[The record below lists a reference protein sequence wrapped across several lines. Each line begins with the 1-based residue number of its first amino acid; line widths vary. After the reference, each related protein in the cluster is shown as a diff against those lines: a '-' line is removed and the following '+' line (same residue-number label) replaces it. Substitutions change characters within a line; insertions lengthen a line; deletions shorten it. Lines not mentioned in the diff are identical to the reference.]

1 MKIILNNGT
10 ELSPIVVKGSKQ
22 TVQGAMRDVLSFVFP
37 AEDGMDALDMAF
49 SSPACESIT
58 IVDDKGNENIH
69 KAYTVRVGLK
79 KETVEV
85 APATADTEAVTEE
98 RITVSMGQRTY
109 QESQIA
115 SLTDTVDV
123 LVMESLMG

>member
-10 ELSPIVVKGSKQ
+10 ELSPIIVKGSKQ
-22 TVQGAMRDVLSFVFP
+22 TVQGATRDVLSFVFP
-37 AEDGMDALDMAF
+37 ADVGMDALDAAF
-49 SSPACESIT
+49 TAPACESIN
-58 IVDDKGNENIH
+58 IVEDNGTENIH

-85 APATADTEAVTEE
+85 APATEDTAAVTEE
-98 RITVSMGQRTY
+98 RITISMGQRTY

-123 LVMESLMG
+123 LVMESLMN

>member
-10 ELSPIVVKGSKQ
+10 ELSPIIVKGSKQ
-22 TVQGAMRDVLSFVFP
+22 TVQGATRDVLSFVFP
-37 AEDGMDALDMAF
+37 ADVGMDALDVAF
-49 SSPACESIT
+49 TAPACESIN
-58 IVDDKGNENIH
+58 IVEDNGTENIH

-85 APATADTEAVTEE
+85 SPATEDTAAVTEE

-123 LVMESLMG
+123 LVMESLMN

>member
-10 ELSPIVVKGSKQ
+10 ELSPIVVGGSKQ

-37 AEDGMDALDMAF
+37 ADAGMDALDAAF
-49 SSPACESIT
+49 SADACETIT
-58 IVDDKGNENIH
+58 LTEDNGAEHIH
-69 KAYTVRVGLK
+69 KAYTVRVGLR

-85 APATADTEAVTEE
+85 KAATEDTPAETAD

-115 SLTDTVDV
+115 SMHAALAALAGKEV
-123 LVMESLMG
+123 